1 MNLPKILIVDDSSI
15 IRKALSRQLEK
26 FGAQVTQAEDG
37 LEGLQQALSGSFD
50 LIISDVEMPNLD
62 GFGLCAQLKD
72 HPATRGI
79 PVIILSS
86 LDTDRDVEQGF
97 NVGAAAY
104 VSKSEAQTLLSE
116 TIERVLEKSRF
127 HRSRLVLVVDDS
139 LNIRQRVAQALEE
152 AGFQVMDAENG
163 KMALKRIAERRP
175 DLILSDLGMPQM
187 NGLDLCR
194 KLHGDPDLGT
204 IPFVVMSSNNDRAV
218 MRQLLQ
224 WGAAGYLVKPFN
236 LEQAVITVEKLIS
249 DHFLILL
256 KERERLDMEQ
266 RMMLAGI
273 TSLIVALEARDQY
286 TRGHSEAVALLVT
299 RMAAQ
304 MNAGPEEIE
313 SLGISGR
320 LHDIGKIGIPDSIL
334 LKPGR
339 LSAEEFTIIQKHPVI
354 GASILG
360 SIPSIKPLLP
370 VILHHHERFDG
381 SGYPD
386 GLKGKEILLW
396 ARMTAVADTYHAL
409 TSDRPYRRA
418 MSQDRAMEVIE
429 EERGRQ
435 LCPECVEAFKSLMRD
450 MGNTPLYPFAPDR
463 GAYQNLLAFGNVPNR
478 MNSGPV
484 GYS

>member
-1 MNLPKILIVDDSSI
+1 
-15 IRKALSRQLEK
+15 
-26 FGAQVTQAEDG
+26 
-37 LEGLQQALSGSFD
+37 
-50 LIISDVEMPNLD
+50 MPRLD
-62 GFGLCAQLKD
+62 GFGLCAQLKND
-72 HPATRGI
+72 PVTRSI

-104 VSKSEAQTLLSE
+104 VSKSEAQALLNE
-116 TIERVLEKSRF
+116 TIERVLEKSKF
-127 HRSRLVLVVDDS
+127 HHSRLVLVVDDS
-139 LNIRQRVAQALEE
+139 LNIRQRVTQALEE
-152 AGFQVMDAENG
+152 AGFQVMEAEDG
-163 KMALKRIAERRP
+163 KQALKRIAERRP
-175 DLILSDLGMPQM
+175 DLILSDLDMPQM

-236 LEQAVITVEKLIS
+236 LEQAIITVEKLIS
-249 DHFLILL
+249 DHFLLLL

-266 RMMLAGI
+266 KMMLAGI
-273 TSLIVALEARDQY
+273 TSLIVALEARDHY

-299 RMAAQ
+299 KMAAH

-339 LSAEEFTIIQKHPVI
+339 LSDDEFTIIKKHPII

-360 SIPSIKPLLP
+360 AIPSIKPLIP

-381 SGYPD
+381 SGYPE
-386 GLKGKEILLW
+386 GIKGEQILLW

-418 MSQDRAMEVIE
+418 LSQDRAMEIIE

-435 LCPECVEAFKSLMRD
+435 LCPECVEAFTSLMRD
-450 MGNTPLYPFAPDR
+450 IRNGPLYSCAPDR
-463 GAYQNLLAFGNVPNR
+463 GTNQNRLAGGLAATF
-478 MNSGPV
+478 
-484 GYS
+484 